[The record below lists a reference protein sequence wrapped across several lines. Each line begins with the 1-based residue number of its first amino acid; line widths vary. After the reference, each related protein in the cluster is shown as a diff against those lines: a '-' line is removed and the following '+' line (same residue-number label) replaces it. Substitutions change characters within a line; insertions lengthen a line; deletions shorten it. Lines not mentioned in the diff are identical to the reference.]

1 MSVYLVQ
8 LMLLC
13 IIVQN
18 VLLGKET
25 TDGKLKYTKR
35 DEEKFCTAK
44 DNKHCTTPKCWG
56 YEKNC
61 VEGEDFYLPSC
72 TDKGYSRNLDDQR
85 RLFWQQTGF
94 GYVKKF
100 IESLHT
106 VCASET
112 NSGTSLKCTK
122 GWEYCRAKNLY
133 IDLRNQKFDDTSNKY
148 AKGFLK
154 HSEIGGKCIIDNDFM
169 LKEVRFD
176 GELNAWKADF
186 LNFGEMTASM
196 NCDVTITQPTI
207 FMKLDSGFNLYHHF
221 CDFVNL
227 YASQHINGSF
237 NEDINIVHWDPTNSN
252 YFDLFEDVWPAFSK
266 HPLSYLSKYKGKRVC
281 FQDAIFSLPPRMPY
295 GLFYNMPVALHCH
308 GSTFFE
314 AFNEHLM
321 DRLGISQD
329 QFDKDIVRVTLLTRS
344 TQYRRILNRDELV
357 GAMKRVKIL
366 NVTVV
371 DYKYREM
378 PFLEQMKRSH
388 NSDILIGMHG
398 AGLTHS
404 LFQPHWGALF
414 ELYNTEDPDCYRDLA
429 NIRGVEYFTWENKE
443 LLFQQDKGHHPTLG
457 EHPKFT
463 NYAFNVDEFMRI
475 LGKAVKGVLKR
486 RQERT
491 EIY

>member
-1 MSVYLVQ
+1 
-8 LMLLC
+8 
-13 IIVQN
+13 
-18 VLLGKET
+18 
-25 TDGKLKYTKR
+25 
-35 DEEKFCTAK
+35 
-44 DNKHCTTPKCWG
+44 
-56 YEKNC
+56 
-61 VEGEDFYLPSC
+61 
-72 TDKGYSRNLDDQR
+72 
-85 RLFWQQTGF
+85 
-94 GYVKKF
+94 
-100 IESLHT
+100 
-106 VCASET
+106 
-112 NSGTSLKCTK
+112 
-122 GWEYCRAKNLY
+122 
-133 IDLRNQKFDDTSNKY
+133 
-148 AKGFLK
+148 
-154 HSEIGGKCIIDNDFM
+154 
-169 LKEVRFD
+169 
-176 GELNAWKADF
+176 
-186 LNFGEMTASM
+186 
-196 NCDVTITQPTI
+196 
-207 FMKLDSGFNLYHHF
+207 
-221 CDFVNL
+221 
-227 YASQHINGSF
+227 
-237 NEDINIVHWDPTNSN
+237 
-252 YFDLFEDVWPAFSK
+252 
-266 HPLSYLSKYKGKRVC
+266 
-281 FQDAIFSLPPRMPY
+281 
-295 GLFYNMPVALHCH
+295 MPVALHCH

-329 QFDKDIVRVTLLTRS
+329 QFDEDIVRVTLLTRS
-344 TQYRRILNRDELV
+344 TQYRRMLNRDELV

-378 PFLEQMKRSH
+378 PFLEQLKRSH

-457 EHPKFT
+457 EHSKFT